1 LSQESDLEVN
11 LHFPKRQECNGRP
24 GKTINHILPKGSG
37 LLTSKKSPGIIVS
50 ESGINDKKA
59 LDRVLKVGADAV
71 LIGTSIM
78 LSESIEEKVRK
89 FTGK

>member
-1 LSQESDLEVN
+1 
-11 LHFPKRQECNGRP
+11 
-24 GKTINHILPKGSG
+24 
-37 LLTSKKSPGIIVS
+37 LTSKKSPGIIVS